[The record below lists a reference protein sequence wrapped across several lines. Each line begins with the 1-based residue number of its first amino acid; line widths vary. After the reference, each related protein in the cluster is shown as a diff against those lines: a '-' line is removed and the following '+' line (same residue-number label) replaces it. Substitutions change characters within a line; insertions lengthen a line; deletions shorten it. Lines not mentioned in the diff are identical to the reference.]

1 MATVTVGT
9 TAGALDL
16 QVRRGDKI
24 GPIELDW
31 GTGVDLS
38 DRTWA
43 AQIRSDL
50 DETETDPI
58 ATFTV
63 DDTDAATGTLVVTL
77 PHSESANLVT
87 GTTSG
92 RATPGKATYYWDLQA
107 TSKTDPDDVFT
118 WLAGKVK
125 VTGDVTFS

>member
-9 TAGALDL
+9 TAGELDL

-38 DRTWA
+38 DRNWA
-43 AQIRSDL
+43 AQIRATL
-50 DETETDPI
+50 DEPADLT

-63 DDTDAATGTLVVTL
+63 DVTDAATGTLVLAL

-107 TSKTDPDDVFT
+107 TSKTDADDVFT